1 MSKLH
6 PFELRVNGVSREV
19 LAMPQRTLLEI
30 LRDELQITGPK
41 RGCNQGVC
49 GACTVLVDEKPVR
62 ACLSLVG
69 NMEGHEIATVE
80 GLGEPRN
87 LSSLQRAILEHGAV
101 QCGFCT
107 SGILMVAHALLKE
120 SPHPTTEEV
129 RAALSGNLCRCSGYV
144 KIITAV
150 CQANEQGVA

>member
-1 MSKLH
+1 
-6 PFELRVNGVSREV
+6 
-19 LAMPQRTLLEI
+19 MPQQTLLEI

-69 NMEGHEIATVE
+69 NMEGREIATVE
-80 GLGEPRN
+80 GLGGPGN

-120 SPHPTTEEV
+120 IPHPTTEEV

-150 CQANEQGVA
+150 CQANEQGAA